1 MTDERYE
8 PWAAGRRNARFTEW
22 LRERSEPAWTR
33 AATHR
38 FTTELADGTLADA
51 VMRRYLVQDYSF
63 LDSFAMVLASAIVK
77 APSLADRIP
86 LCQFLGVVTSDENTY
101 FQRAFDA
108 LAVPAGDRSGPSLRA
123 PTRGFHALMAE
134 AVRCEGYAETL
145 APLVVFEW
153 LYLTWATAVSDR
165 APRAFHH
172 AEWITLHANPE
183 FASFVAWLRGQLDR
197 EGPLL
202 SRERRSRVAASF
214 GRAVELELAFF
225 DEAYRESREP
235 GR

>member
-1 MTDERYE
+1 MSEERYE
-8 PWAAGRRNARFTEW
+8 QWAAGRQTARFTDW
-22 LRERSEPAWTR
+22 LRERTKPTWTR

-38 FTTELADGTLADA
+38 FTTELADGSLSDP

-63 LDSFAMVLASAIVK
+63 LDSFARLLASAIVK
-77 APSLADRIP
+77 APCLADRIP

-108 LAVPAGDRSGPSLRA
+108 LSVPAGDRVQPNLRN
-123 PTRGFHALMAE
+123 PTRDFHALMAE
-134 AVRCEGYAETL
+134 AVDCEGYAETL

-153 LYLTWATAVSDR
+153 LYLSWATAVSDR
-165 APRAFHH
+165 SPEKFYH

-183 FASFVAWLRGQLDR
+183 FTSFVAWLRGQLDR

-202 SRERRSRVAASF
+202 SQGRRHQVAALF
-214 GRAVELELAFF
+214 GRAVEVELAFF
-225 DEAYRESREP
+225 DEAYREE
-235 GR
+235 

>member
-8 PWAAGRRNARFTEW
+8 QWAAGRMNARFTEW
-22 LRERSEPAWTR
+22 LRDRTEPTWTR
-33 AATHR
+33 ATTHR
-38 FTTELADGTLADA
+38 FTSELADGSLADP

-63 LDSFAMVLASAIVK
+63 LDSFARLLASAIVK

-108 LAVPAGDRSGPSLRA
+108 LAVPGRDRNGPALRE

-134 AVRCEGYAETL
+134 AVDSDGYAETL

-153 LYLTWATAVSDR
+153 LYLTWATAIADR
-165 APRAFHH
+165 NPPAFYH

-183 FASFVAWLRGQLDR
+183 FASFVAWLRGQLDQ

-202 SRERRSRVAASF
+202 SQARRNRVAALF
-214 GRAVELELAFF
+214 DRAVELELAFF
-225 DEAYRESREP
+225 DEAYRED
-235 GR
+235 